1 MLAFKIIVV
10 LSVIIYL
17 YIMYYLG
24 NLPRYTRQDVVNI
37 PPLMVTCAILI
48 FISAV
53 ALAIVK

>member
-24 NLPRYTRQDVVNI
+24 NLPRYTRRDVVEI
-37 PPLMVTCAILI
+37 PPMMATCAILI
-48 FISAV
+48 LISAV
-53 ALAIVK
+53 ALAVAP

>member
-24 NLPRYTRQDVVNI
+24 NLPRYTRKDVIEI

-48 FISAV
+48 LVSAV
-53 ALAIVK
+53 ALAVVK